1 MYTFLYDSLDEF
13 AHGHIAPCILI
24 IAESQFKDASVVDKE
39 INIMAMFVNLLGE
52 I

>member
-1 MYTFLYDSLDEF
+1 
-13 AHGHIAPCILI
+13 LI
-24 IAESQFKDASVVDKE
+24 IAEAQYKDASVVDKE

>member
-1 MYTFLYDSLDEF
+1 
-13 AHGHIAPCILI
+13 LI
-24 IAESQFKDASVVDKE
+24 IAEAQFKDASVVDKE